1 MTHRG
6 HSQSVRFVTGHRV
19 EQSRELDWPELASSD
34 QTLVIYMGLVGI
46 EKILGQLIAAG
57 RSASTPAVLIENATL
72 NNQRAV
78 FASLD
83 GLALAV
89 AREQVTGPSIIIV
102 GEVVALAPDYPGD

>member
-1 MTHRG
+1 M
-6 HSQSVRFVTGHRV
+6 
-19 EQSRELDWPELASSD
+19 
-34 QTLVIYMGLVGI
+34 
-46 EKILGQLIAAG
+46 
-57 RSASTPAVLIENATL
+57 LIENATL

-102 GEVVALAPDYPGD
+102 GEVVALAPIILGTSAAKVR